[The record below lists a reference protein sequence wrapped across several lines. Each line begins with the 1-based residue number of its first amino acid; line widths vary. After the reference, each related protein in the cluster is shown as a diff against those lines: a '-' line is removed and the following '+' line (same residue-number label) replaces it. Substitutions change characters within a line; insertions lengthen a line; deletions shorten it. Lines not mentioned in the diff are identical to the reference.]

1 MTKTR
6 LLAALIMAPVAIAA
20 ILLLSTPWIVALA
33 AVIFLAGLWEWFE
46 LAEIEDTLART
57 VLLVAH
63 LALMVAIVWASRSV
77 GGYSYFLFKLASV
90 IGVVWWFFALLW
102 LRNYNFASNHQ
113 TWARFFK
120 LAAGA
125 LAVLPAW
132 CALAWLHSGEPRSPG
147 SGNNG
152 HIWLF
157 TALAI
162 VWAADSAAYFAGRHY
177 GGTLF
182 KDRKLAPRVSPNKTY
197 EGLIG
202 GMVGGVLVG
211 VCGSLLA
218 GATGAQL
225 PLVALVALA
234 AVFASVIGDL
244 YESLLKRHAGVKDSG
259 HLIPGH
265 GGILDRID
273 GVLAALPVFAV
284 GKAMFGF

>member
-6 LLAALIMAPVAIAA
+6 LLAALIMAPIAIAA
-20 ILLLSTPWIVALA
+20 ILLLSTPWVVALT
-33 AVIFLAGLWEWFE
+33 AVVFLAGLWEWFE

-63 LALMVAIVWASRSV
+63 LALMVAIVWASRSAS
-77 GGYSYFLFKLASV
+77 GYSYVLFQLASV
-90 IGVVWWFFALLW
+90 IGVLWWLLSLLW
-102 LRNYNFASNHQ
+102 LRSYDFASNHQ
-113 TWARFFK
+113 SWARFFK

-125 LAVLPAW
+125 LAVIPAW
-132 CALAWLHSGEPRSPG
+132 CALAWIHAGEP
-147 SGNNG
+147 NG
-152 HIWLF
+152 HIWLL

-162 VWAADSAAYFAGRHY
+162 VWAADSAAYFAGRHF

-182 KDRKLAPRVSPNKTY
+182 KDRKLAPRISPNKTL
-197 EGLIG
+197 EGVLG
-202 GMVGGVLVG
+202 GVIGGVLVG
-211 VCGSLLA
+211 VCGALLA
-218 GATGAQL
+218 GASGAQA
-225 PLVALVALA
+225 PFVALVALA
-234 AVFASVIGDL
+234 ATLASVVGDL

-273 GVLAALPVFAV
+273 GVLAALPVFAM

>member
-6 LLAALIMAPVAIAA
+6 LLAALIMAPIAIAA
-20 ILLLSTPWIVALA
+20 ILLLSTPWVVALT
-33 AVIFLAGLWEWFE
+33 AVVFLAGLWEWFE

-63 LALMVAIVWASRSV
+63 LALMVAIVWASRSAS
-77 GGYSYFLFKLASV
+77 GYSYVLFQLASV
-90 IGVVWWFFALLW
+90 IGVLWWLLALLW
-102 LRNYNFASNHQ
+102 LRSYDFASNHQ

-125 LAVLPAW
+125 LAVIPAW
-132 CALAWLHSGEPRSPG
+132 CALAWIHAGEP
-147 SGNNG
+147 NG

-162 VWAADSAAYFAGRHY
+162 VWAADSAAYFTGRHF

-182 KDRKLAPRVSPNKTY
+182 KDRKLAPRVSPNKTL
-197 EGLIG
+197 EGVL
-202 GMVGGVLVG
+202 GGVLAGVAVG
-211 VCGSLLA
+211 VCGALVA
-218 GATGAQL
+218 GASGAQA
-225 PLVALVALA
+225 PFVALVALA
-234 AVFASVIGDL
+234 ATLASVVGDL

-273 GVLAALPVFAV
+273 GVLAALPVFAM

>member
-20 ILLLSTPWIVALA
+20 ILLLSTPWIVALT
-33 AVIFLAGLWEWFE
+33 AVVFLAGLWEWFD

-63 LALMVAIVWASRSV
+63 LALMVAIVWASRSAS
-77 GGYSYFLFKLASV
+77 GYSYVLFQLASM
-90 IGVVWWFFALLW
+90 IGVIWWLLSLLW
-102 LRNYNFASNHQ
+102 LRSYEFASNHE

-125 LAVLPAW
+125 LAVIPAW
-132 CALAWLHSGEPRSPG
+132 CALAWIHATEP
-147 SGNNG
+147 NG

-157 TALAI
+157 TALAV
-162 VWAADSAAYFAGRHY
+162 VWAADSAAYFAGRHF
-177 GGTLF
+177 GATLF
-182 KDRKLAPRVSPNKTY
+182 RGKKLSPRVSPNKTY
-197 EGLIG
+197 AGL
-202 GMVGGVLVG
+202 VGGVLAGVLVG
-211 VCGSLLA
+211 ICGSLLA
-218 GATGAQL
+218 GATGAQV
-225 PLVALVALA
+225 PMVALVSLVATL
-234 AVFASVIGDL
+234 ASVVGDL

-273 GVLAALPVFAV
+273 GVLAALPVFAM
-284 GKAMFGF
+284 GKAIFGF

>member
-20 ILLLSTPWIVALA
+20 ILLLSTPWIVALT
-33 AVIFLAGLWEWFE
+33 AVVFLAGLWEWFE

-63 LALMVAIVWASRSV
+63 LALMVAIVWASRSTS
-77 GGYSYFLFKLASV
+77 GYSYVLFQLASV
-90 IGVVWWFFALLW
+90 IGVVWWLLALLW
-102 LRNYNFASNHQ
+102 LRHYDFASNHE

-125 LAVLPAW
+125 LAVIPAW
-132 CALAWLHSGEPRSPG
+132 CALAWIHATEP
-147 SGNNG
+147 NG
-152 HIWLF
+152 HVWLF

-162 VWAADSAAYFAGRHY
+162 VWAADSAAYFVGRHF

-182 KDRKLAPRVSPNKTY
+182 GGRKLAPRVSPNKTI
-197 EGLIG
+197 EGLAG
-202 GMVGGVLVG
+202 GVLGGVLVG
-211 VCGSLLA
+211 IGGALLA
-218 GATGAQL
+218 GANGAQV

-234 AVFASVIGDL
+234 ATLASVVGDL
-244 YESLLKRHAGVKDSG
+244 FESLLKRHAGVKDSG

-273 GVLAALPVFAV
+273 GVVAALPVFAL